1 MNKKKKRERK
11 LNFKNYIPIL
21 TVIMIGILVWFLKAP
36 ILRYGYSYIV
46 SFIALSTALIIS
58 YNLNGLKILKE
69 KKISKIIIFLAIIII
84 STKQFVRIY
93 KNFDVNYNN
102 YPWPRYYSETLENKK
117 NNLEGIFKNE
127 KFFYFIPKKSYCF
140 YSKSPCTSV
149 EVDKNLKKKVNK
161 YGYKTYYF

>member
-1 MNKKKKRERK
+1 
-11 LNFKNYIPIL
+11 
-21 TVIMIGILVWFLKAP
+21 MIGILVWFLKAP

-58 YNLNGLKILKE
+58 YNLNGLKVLKE

-102 YPWPRYYSETLENKK
+102 
-117 NNLEGIFKNE
+117 
-127 KFFYFIPKKSYCF
+127 
-140 YSKSPCTSV
+140 
-149 EVDKNLKKKVNK
+149 
-161 YGYKTYYF
+161 